1 MNKVWQILK
10 AKGNQVWTISKDA
23 TVLDAL
29 KLMTEKGIS
38 ALVVM
43 DGDAVAGIFT
53 EKDNAKKVGARE
65 RQPRDTR
72 VGEVMS
78 QDLITVSPDQSVN
91 EVMAIMTEKR
101 IRHIPVFEDG
111 RLVGLISI
119 GDVVKDMI
127 EELQFM
133 VGQLENYITGLR

>member
-43 DGDAVAGIFT
+43 DGDKAAGIFT
-53 EKDNAKKVGARE
+53 EKDHAKKVGALE

-91 EVMAIMTEKR
+91 DCMTIMTERR
-101 IRHIPVFEDG
+101 IRHIPVFENG
-111 RLVGLISI
+111 HLVGLISI

-133 VGQLENYITGLR
+133 VNQLENYITGLR

>member
-10 AKGNQVWTISKDA
+10 AKGNQVWTIAKDA

-133 VGQLENYITGLR
+133 VKQLENYITGLR